1 MAVCGHPFWS
11 HDAGGF
17 IGTPT
22 PELYIRWAQFG
33 LFSPLIRAHG
43 NGSRLPWDFG
53 PQALEIF
60 RSYSRLRYYLM
71 PYIYTYASIARQTSL
86 PILRPMLLEFPD
98 DPTTYALDLQYMFGS
113 ELLVAPIFNE
123 RGERTIYLP
132 QGRWIDYWSHE
143 ILTGPCNISVRVALD
158 VLPLYVRANALIP
171 TTRPVLFMADEP
183 FEEITVD
190 AYLLEH
196 GTFDLHD
203 NDGLTRISAEL
214 ANNQLRVIIEG
225 VRQSL
230 SLRLIPL
237 AGAPMVTGVMVNG
250 QEFALA
256 AQEVAEEDTN
266 SWTHT
271 QDGALLVYWNQ

>member
-1 MAVCGHPFWS
+1 
-11 HDAGGF
+11 
-17 IGTPT
+17 
-22 PELYIRWAQFG
+22 
-33 LFSPLIRAHG
+33 
-43 NGSRLPWDFG
+43 
-53 PQALEIF
+53 
-60 RSYSRLRYYLM
+60 
-71 PYIYTYASIARQTSL
+71 
-86 PILRPMLLEFPD
+86 
-98 DPTTYALDLQYMFGS
+98 
-113 ELLVAPIFNE
+113 
-123 RGERTIYLP
+123 
-132 QGRWIDYWSHE
+132 
-143 ILTGPCNISVRVALD
+143 
-158 VLPLYVRANALIP
+158 
-171 TTRPVLFMADEP
+171 MADEP